1 MCAYGGAAQTSG
13 FGLRTGPGFGSSA
26 ALLFPVGSADSRS
39 RSPAKGRHHGFP
51 PPPSFLPPLR
61 SGDGGSGISH
71 SPLGALSAAQKSSW
85 GKIFPFAEMPL
96 LAARARRT
104 ARISFLDTLSL
115 FKDSQC
121 AKKRRLVLN
130 IKLTEFAFLFIPP
143 RNWSAVTRRFWLI
156 RSLRAGSQSATTNT
170 SARSGSESDAEP
182 TRLPVRLFHARF
194 QLRLSINK
202 ARDNPSSFV
211 ISMRPTKIRVLVA
224 RLSMQDS

>member
-1 MCAYGGAAQTSG
+1 MRVLT
-13 FGLRTGPGFGSSA
+13 
-26 ALLFPVGSADSRS
+26 
-39 RSPAKGRHHGFP
+39 
-51 PPPSFLPPLR
+51 
-61 SGDGGSGISH
+61 
-71 SPLGALSAAQKSSW
+71 
-85 GKIFPFAEMPL
+85 
-96 LAARARRT
+96 ARAHQT

-211 ISMRPTKIRVLVA
+211 ISMRA
-224 RLSMQDS
+224 DQDPCASRAPFYAGFLICKKCPSKPLALALLICPVVPQWLAKDDPG